1 MFTDSLYAF
10 YHRSPKNLYEL
21 TGVAD
26 SLQCELKKISQVF
39 TVRWVFSTYRAVK
52 AFLVNYAPLCRHM
65 QQVSEDKRRNA
76 KDRAKCGGFLKK
88 LLNWQFVAELLLL
101 VDCLEVLWHLSSYLQ
116 SRSAS
121 LIDVHHKLTVALKT
135 LSAMKNA
142 SGLHLCQLF
151 TCPSDASSSQ
161 YEGVMLQRTAIS
173 DTSVTTFTLL
183 FLWFANFF
191 ESIK

>member
-1 MFTDSLYAF
+1 M
-10 YHRSPKNLYEL
+10 
-21 TGVAD
+21 
-26 SLQCELKKISQVF
+26 
-39 TVRWVFSTYRAVK
+39 RWVFSTYRAVK